1 MKWRKGLPLASAARM
16 SDTAQ
21 TASVQSLASPP
32 RHALLLRITTRLL
45 AKAERSGGEAAASPR
60 SVRLKLD
67 RRELPELYDQVEA
80 EAVQRLEL
88 LLRELCATGWV
99 RLVLSRE
106 REFAGFVDRNP
117 QLELVDFDALA
128 TWAGYERLSDKWQHK
143 LVAHLASHWDA
154 TAFGSKDE
162 LLDYLSRSPVS
173 ALSAVPAVE
182 AMRSL
187 QSLRELCAS
196 GVSLPLREASARV
209 FHGRSKVL
217 DSRDEL
223 LRLLGAAPGQFWDA
237 PIQLLVDIPASFDE
251 ALFIENLVTFERMA
265 DARRQAWAHSLL
277 IYAAGFKGS
286 AKRLR
291 HRNGCRLY
299 VRATHSETLELNAST
314 ANGLEAVG
322 AWLFGRSELP
332 VSFFGDL
339 DFSGMQ
345 ILTSLREVFAH
356 AHAWKPG
363 YAELISV
370 LTSGGGHSPEMAF
383 KERQNDPGST
393 GCDFADALLL
403 PSMRQHSRFV
413 DQEWFGAAEG

>member
-1 MKWRKGLPLASAARM
+1 M
-16 SDTAQ
+16 SDAETIVSAK
-21 TASVQSLASPP
+21 SEASPP
-32 RHALLLRITTRLL
+32 RHALLLRIANRLL
-45 AKAERSGGEAAASPR
+45 AKAERSSGQAVASPR

-80 EAVQRLEL
+80 EAVERLEL

-99 RLVLSRE
+99 RMVLSRE

-128 TWAGYERLSDKWQHK
+128 TWAEHERLRDKWQHK
-143 LVAHLASHWDA
+143 LMAHLASHWDA
-154 TAFGSKDE
+154 TAFGGKEE

-173 ALSAVPAVE
+173 ALSAVPAEE

-217 DSRDEL
+217 ESRDEL

-237 PIQLLVDIPASFDE
+237 PIQLLVDIPAAFDE
-251 ALFIENLVTFERMA
+251 ALFVENLVTFERMS
-265 DARRQAWAHSLL
+265 DARRPGWARSLL

-299 VRATHSETLELNAST
+299 VRASHGETLELNAST
-314 ANGLEAVG
+314 ANGLEAVS
-322 AWLFGRSELP
+322 AWLFGRSKLP
-332 VSFFGDL
+332 VYFFGDL

-345 ILTSLREVFAH
+345 ILMSLREVFAE
-356 AHAWKPG
+356 AQAWKPG
-363 YAELISV
+363 YSELISV
-370 LTSGGGHSPEMAF
+370 LSDGGGHSPEMAS
-383 KERQNDPGST
+383 KERQLDPGLT
-393 GCDFADALLL
+393 GCDLADGLLL
-403 PSMRQHSRFV
+403 PSMRQHGRFV
-413 DQEWFGAAEG
+413 DQERFGAAEG